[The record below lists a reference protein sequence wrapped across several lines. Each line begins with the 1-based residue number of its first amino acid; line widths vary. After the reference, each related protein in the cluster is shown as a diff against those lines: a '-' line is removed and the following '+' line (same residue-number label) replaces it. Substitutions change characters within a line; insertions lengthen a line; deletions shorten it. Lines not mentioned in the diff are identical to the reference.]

1 MQHSN
6 LLNPIVSFEEN
17 QVLLI
22 RSLNCCL
29 CEHGIT
35 ISKKENLTNVFLMK
49 SDGATAA
56 FKLQWIESQI
66 AGNKRKTLGWN

>member
-1 MQHSN
+1 
-6 LLNPIVSFEEN
+6 
-17 QVLLI
+17 
-22 RSLNCCL
+22 
-29 CEHGIT
+29 
-35 ISKKENLTNVFLMK
+35 MK